1 MRSDLKQIIAQM
13 NDPDNNELIVL
24 ENDRGEV
31 KYFNCNALIP
41 ITTPSEDFEDEMV
54 EHNFALMRPTDKDG
68 KEIGELLVFDFLVD
82 ENEQVSLS
90 IVDDPYVMRDLITI
104 FRQRGKKG
112 DLALTPDEDENEN
125 KPEECESIFGGTI
138 LDESGVVAEIEDDG
152 EKTEEELEDELR
164 ADVSPKKKKKEKKSF
179 FGKMF
184 GKK

>member
-1 MRSDLKQIIAQM
+1 MRSDLKQILAQM

-31 KYFNCNALIP
+31 KYFNCTALIP
-41 ITTPSEDFEDEMV
+41 ITTPSEEFEEEMV

-68 KEIGELLVFDFLVD
+68 KEIGEMLVFDFLVD

-112 DLALTPDEDENEN
+112 DLALITDEDEEAS
-125 KPEECESIFGGTI
+125 KSEECESIFGGTI
-138 LDESGVVAEIEDDG
+138 LDESKVSKEIEDDG

-164 ADVSPKKKKKEKKSF
+164 ADVSPKKKKKQKKSLL
-179 FGKMF
+179 GKLF